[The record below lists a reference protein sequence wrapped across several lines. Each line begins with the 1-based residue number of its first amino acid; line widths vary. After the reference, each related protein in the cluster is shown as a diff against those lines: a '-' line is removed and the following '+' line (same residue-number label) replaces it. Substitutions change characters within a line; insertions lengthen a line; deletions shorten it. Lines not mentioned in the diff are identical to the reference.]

1 MTEEIIN
8 KGIKLRNRI
17 KEIDILSSKIN
28 LLKNPIVL

>member
-28 LLKNPIVL
+28 LLKTPIVL